1 MREQAAAEK
10 QLDVLKKTSQ
20 YQGVYKTAKTMPWAA
35 QIRTSEEGKGRQI
48 HISYFAQEEEA
59 ARAFDRVNIAKLGHA
74 QAETNFPLAVYQAD
88 WGQLEALG
96 LEGAVA
102 LEREQAAARRG
113 PGARKMPKFKLRAA
127 GKTPGKPKA
136 KSPPK
141 APAGPS
147 AKTQGVGKP
156 KAKTPPHA
164 QAPDLPAEK
173 PKAKSWAPDR
183 KKAGFWEP
191 FNVWWRARR
200 EELGRRPSGDEVAGW
215 WTQHAD
221 RTWGAAKP
229 TEQATKKHAKC
240 LRTKDEIVKYFRD
253 YRGGQRKAQAAP

>member
-1 MREQAAAEK
+1 MCVQ
-10 QLDVLKKTSQ
+10 
-20 YQGVYKTAKTMPWAA
+20 
-35 QIRTSEEGKGRQI
+35 
-48 HISYFAQEEEA
+48 
-59 ARAFDRVNIAKLGHA
+59 
-74 QAETNFPLAVYQAD
+74 
-88 WGQLEALG
+88 
-96 LEGAVA
+96 
-102 LEREQAAARRG
+102 
-113 PGARKMPKFKLRAA
+113 
-127 GKTPGKPKA
+127 
-136 KSPPK
+136 
-141 APAGPS
+141 
-147 AKTQGVGKP
+147 
-156 KAKTPPHA
+156 TPPHA